1 MIRRKISI
9 MIAAAC
15 VAAIGITGCSQQK
28 NNTETVEQSKTESMT
43 KEEKD
48 IVLKVKGIK
57 NYTVSASSIKDKD
70 TDTARKD
77 IQRMVMDN
85 VSSDDL
91 SITDLSLDV
100 SQVDPAVCDNYKMY
114 FNVSY
119 VDDQEHS
126 QKMSIERNLLL
137 ADQTVADTMVS
148 NGSVVLGYE
157 KQVVKETEEQTE
169 KQTEKQTESETKQKE
184 TEKRETVAAEIRET
198 KETEK
203 QTESTKAAETQKPAK
218 SQEGNSAV
226 SVIEKETETAVKH
239 EHRYTSKVT
248 TRPTCTE
255 EGVRTYTCVC
265 GYSYTESIPAT
276 GHAYDGG
283 VITTEPTCT
292 SEGVKTFT
300 CANCGKAYTEP
311 VAKSAHNWITKTEKV
326 MNGDGSY
333 DIVSRSVCSACGE
346 EK

>member
-1 MIRRKISI
+1 
-9 MIAAAC
+9 
-15 VAAIGITGCSQQK
+15 
-28 NNTETVEQSKTESMT
+28 
-43 KEEKD
+43 
-48 IVLKVKGIK
+48 
-57 NYTVSASSIKDKD
+57 
-70 TDTARKD
+70 
-77 IQRMVMDN
+77 MDN
-85 VSSDDL
+85 VSSKDL

-119 VDDQEHS
+119 VDEQEHP

-137 ADQTVADTMVS
+137 ADQTVADTMVN
-148 NGSVVLGYE
+148 NGGIVLGYE
-157 KQVVKETEEQTE
+157 KQAIEETE
-169 KQTEKQTESETKQKE
+169 KQTEKQTEGETKQKE
-184 TEKRETVAAEIRET
+184 TEKRETVAAETRET

-218 SQEGNSAV
+218 PQEGSSAV

-248 TRPTCTE
+248 TKPTCTE

-292 SEGVKTFT
+292 SEGIKTFT
-300 CANCGKAYTEP
+300 CANCGKTYTEP
-311 VAKSAHNWITKTEKV
+311 VAKSAHNWITKTEKA

-333 DIVSRSVCSACGE
+333 DIVSRSVCSVCGE
-346 EK
+346 EE

>member
-1 MIRRKISI
+1 MIRRKMSI

-15 VAAIGITGCSQQK
+15 VAAIGITGCSQQI
-28 NNTETVEQSKTESMT
+28 NNTETVEQSETESMT
-43 KEEKD
+43 EEEKD

-70 TDTARKD
+70 ADAARKD
-77 IQRMVMDN
+77 IQKMVMDN
-85 VSSDDL
+85 VSSNDL

-119 VDDQEHS
+119 VDEQEHS

-137 ADQTVADTMVS
+137 ADQTVADTMVN
-148 NGSVVLGYE
+148 NGGIVLGYE
-157 KQVVKETEEQTE
+157 KQSVE
-169 KQTEKQTESETKQKE
+169 
-184 TEKRETVAAEIRET
+184 
-198 KETEK
+198 ETEK
-203 QTESTKAAETQKPAK
+203 QTDSTKAAETQKPAK
-218 SQEGNSAV
+218 PQEGNSAV

-248 TRPTCTE
+248 TKPTCTE

-265 GYSYTESIPAT
+265 GYSYTEPIPAT
-276 GHAYDGG
+276 GHAYNGG

-292 SEGVKTFT
+292 SEGIKTFT
-300 CANCGKAYTEP
+300 CANCGKTYTEP

-333 DIVSRSVCSACGE
+333 DIVSRSGCSVCGE
-346 EK
+346 EE

>member
-28 NNTETVEQSKTESMT
+28 NNTETVEQSETESMT

-48 IVLKVKGIK
+48 IILKVKGIK

-137 ADQTVADTMVS
+137 ADQTVADTMVN
-148 NGSVVLGYE
+148 NGGIVLGYE
-157 KQVVKETEEQTE
+157 KQAVEETE
-169 KQTEKQTESETKQKE
+169 KQ
-184 TEKRETVAAEIRET
+184 TEKRETVAAETRET

-333 DIVSRSVCSACGE
+333 DIVSRSVCSVCGE